1 MINERKNNDN
11 DVMVVQFVSSFSHT
25 IYPETSTEMD
35 VNKFSM
41 DCTLIDQRN
50 DAGKM
55 FKTLQWNFTW
65 VLNMLTLC
73 LLSIRV

>member
-1 MINERKNNDN
+1 MINESKNNEN
-11 DVMVVQFVSSFSHT
+11 DVMVALFVSSFSHM
-25 IYPETSTEMD
+25 IFPETLREMD

-55 FKTLQWNFTW
+55 FKTLQ
-65 VLNMLTLC
+65 
-73 LLSIRV
+73 

>member
-11 DVMVVQFVSSFSHT
+11 DVMVEQFVSSFSHT

-55 FKTLQWNFTW
+55 FKTLQ
-65 VLNMLTLC
+65 
-73 LLSIRV
+73 

>member
-25 IYPETSTEMD
+25 IFPETSTEMD

-65 VLNMLTLC
+65 VLNMLTSF

>member
-25 IYPETSTEMD
+25 IFPETSTGMD

-55 FKTLQWNFTW
+55 FKTLQ
-65 VLNMLTLC
+65 
-73 LLSIRV
+73 